1 MNKGIL
7 LSIFNNKQIFEKPI
21 VFATNLLF
29 LLCLIT
35 LRFSLNFRRHL
46 KFRLPTCV
54 FAIPILSFT
63 GNALH
68 MHIHS
73 RPLPVLTLL
82 TPNAR
87 KSCVED
93 LWGRDVIKFLSVE
106 HAPYVARCSFES
118 CPNAVALRLVY
129 RKYVIHHWMEIL
141 MG

>member
-7 LSIFNNKQIFEKPI
+7 LSIFNNKQIFEKPV

-93 LWGRDVIKFLSVE
+93 LWGRDAIV
-106 HAPYVARCSFES
+106 
-118 CPNAVALRLVY
+118 
-129 RKYVIHHWMEIL
+129 
-141 MG
+141 

>member
-7 LSIFNNKQIFEKPI
+7 LSIFNNKQIFEKPV

-29 LLCLIT
+29 LLCLII
-35 LRFSLNFRRHL
+35 LRFSLNFRRHV
-46 KFRLPTCV
+46 KFRLPTCA

-63 GNALH
+63 GKALN

-87 KSCVED
+87 
-93 LWGRDVIKFLSVE
+93 
-106 HAPYVARCSFES
+106 
-118 CPNAVALRLVY
+118 
-129 RKYVIHHWMEIL
+129 
-141 MG
+141 